1 MGAETP
7 GEERGPRRV
16 GDHNL
21 VQTRAQVLA
30 ALQSDRS
37 LRGWHSARQGAR
49 LHRRVL
55 AWRGCWEGALVRSRE
70 SQGRTRPLC
79 FGEGLSGHSRGEWE
93 FGAGERGSGE
103 MGDQCVCSL
112 RARTAWRSAAAF
124 LISHTLASSLLSPNA
139 VPGPTAAGT
148 LSPPSLSLSADRRNM
163 VKREPP
169 SPPSSLPEPPW
180 FRKEPLWGGGP
191 AAGTEPW
198 APGWVAGVAG
208 EARGLQGQ
216 QE

>member
-37 LRGWHSARQGAR
+37 PRGWHSARQGAR

-79 FGEGLSGHSRGEWE
+79 FGEGLSGHSL
-93 FGAGERGSGE
+93 GSG
-103 MGDQCVCSL
+103 SL
-112 RARTAWRSAAAF
+112 EPVNEGLGKWGTSATA
-124 LISHTLASSLLSPNA
+124 AS
-139 VPGPTAAGT
+139 VPGPPGARP
-148 LSPPSLSLSADRRNM
+148 PPSLLATHWHPRF
-163 VKREPP
+163 
-169 SPPSSLPEPPW
+169 SPQMQCPAQQQQGPCPLLPCPCLQTE
-180 FRKEPLWGGGP
+180 
-191 AAGTEPW
+191 GTW
-198 APGWVAGVAG
+198 
-208 EARGLQGQ
+208 
-216 QE
+216 